1 MIWPASPTDSPL
13 SETQLNDAL
22 VTPYDELKLKS
33 MRDERRK
40 ELDKVPIPT
49 QFTLSRDDED
59 YLKKFLLSFQQII
72 CTVAPSLKP
81 F

>member
-49 QFTLSRDDED
+49 QFTLSRDEED
-59 YLKKFLLSFQQII
+59 YLKKFLLSFQHII